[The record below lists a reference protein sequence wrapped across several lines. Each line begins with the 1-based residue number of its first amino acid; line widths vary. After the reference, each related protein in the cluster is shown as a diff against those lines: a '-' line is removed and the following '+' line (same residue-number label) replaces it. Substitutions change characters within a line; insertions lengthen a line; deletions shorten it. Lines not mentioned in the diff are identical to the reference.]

1 MAASPYPRLNMARN
15 RLILAWL
22 AYIGVI
28 LYGSFIPFE
37 LRLDSLEEAWQAF
50 LGIRF
55 LDLSVVSRAD
65 WVANIILYV
74 PLSFLGARW
83 LSLTPLGRR
92 PGLVMGLVIAF
103 GLALALAVE
112 FLQTFFAPRTVSIND
127 LIAESIGTV
136 LGALIWRRAGDR
148 LARLWHRVR
157 LRGATALW
165 AALGLYALA
174 YAFMTLFPFD
184 FLISLEELRWKLSG
198 DSVALLLTPCDN
210 PAYCLASLGL
220 EILAAMPLG
229 VLAAGWL
236 RRHEIAPGPWQWLVY
251 GLLLGALLETLQLML
266 ASGVAQGV
274 SVLMRGLGF
283 FLGAAFLRR
292 EELLRLRRL
301 VPLARSFL
309 LAVLPLYLLVL
320 AYLNHWFQAQSL
332 APAELLEKW
341 RQVRLMPFFYHYF
354 TSEPVALRSVL
365 NHLALYAPVGAG
377 YWLWRRGWQIS
388 PGMSQVLQAG
398 IMAAGLALVMETGK
412 LWAPGKHPDYTDVLI
427 AAAAAMLVMV
437 GLDWAWRRLE
447 GGGSGEMPAE
457 PVAPAPVAAAGTVTA
472 RPPRLARF
480 LALGWGVLAL
490 YAWLDFPVA
499 RGPLL
504 LGLLA
509 YAVLLWCRPGLWLL
523 VLPALLPVLNL
534 APWSGRVYLDAFDLF
549 LLVSLALLYGRVSWP
564 AGLARRVW
572 RTYRLWFLL
581 LASYGVSAVIG
592 LLPWRLPDINT
603 FYDYYSPY
611 NGLRLLKPVVALT
624 LLLPFLHLDRERGE
638 PVMRRL
644 ITGILLGLLGLS
656 VKILW
661 ERLAFVGLL
670 DFNTPFRVDGGL
682 LEMHAGSGYVEAVLA
697 LALPLL
703 VAWLIHERATWRRV
717 LGLLVLVLGIYG
729 LLVTFSRGGYLGF
742 ALALLL
748 LFGSMGG
755 RRFGVGTLRWA
766 VPAVVLLG
774 GMVAYPVL
782 SGSFAQARLGS
793 VPQDMAARLAHWRQ
807 SLGMMQ
813 PEALAFGM
821 GLGSFPRNYLQ
832 AGGAENMPGTY
843 RYVMQDDRVVLRL
856 GSGSPSI
863 YLDQRIARPAGRD
876 YRIVARL
883 RGFGGEAV
891 LSVFLC
897 EKNVLYSLRCR
908 SHRLAVGQGQW
919 REVEAEGR
927 WFADEAGWPRPPLVL
942 SLANLG
948 AGSVVEVDRIALTD
962 GAGNQGVQN
971 GAFWQGGDH
980 WLFTSD
986 TYWPWH
992 MENLFLHLLFEQGLF
1007 GLLLFLLLLGRVG
1020 ALLLHADHVLALGL
1034 LAGLT
1039 GFLVTGL
1046 FSSLLDAP
1054 RFIFLFYLLAL
1065 VALAAAG
1072 RWATDTRPA

>member
-1 MAASPYPRLNMARN
+1 MAASPYPQLREARN
-15 RLILAWL
+15 RLMVAWL

-37 LRLDSLEEAWQAF
+37 LRLNSFEAAWQAF
-50 LGIRF
+50 LEIRF

-92 PGLVMGLVIAF
+92 PGLIMGLVIVF
-103 GLALALAVE
+103 GLALAVTVE

-127 LIAESIGTV
+127 LIAESIGSV

-148 LARLWHRVR
+148 LARLWHRAR
-157 LRGATALW
+157 LRGSTALQ
-165 AALGLYALA
+165 AALWLYALA
-174 YAFMTLFPFD
+174 YGFVILFPFD
-184 FLISLEELRWKLSG
+184 FLLSLEELRWKLSG
-198 DSVALLLTPCDN
+198 TSVALLLTPCDN

-220 EILAAMPLG
+220 ESLAMMPLG

-236 RRHEIAPGPWQWLVY
+236 RRHELTPASWQWLAY
-251 GLLLGALLETLQLML
+251 GLLLGAVLEMLQLLL
-266 ASGVAQGV
+266 ASGVAQGA

-283 FLGAAFLRR
+283 FLGAVILRR
-292 EELLRLRRL
+292 GNLRQLQRL
-301 VPLARSFL
+301 APRVRPLVL
-309 LAVLPLYLLVL
+309 LALPVYLLVL
-320 AYLNHWFQAQSL
+320 AYLNHWFHAQPL

-377 YWLWRRGWQIS
+377 YWLWRRGWQAAV
-388 PGMSQVLQAG
+388 GMPQVVQAG
-398 IMAAGLALVMETGK
+398 GLAAGLALVMETGK

-427 AAAAAMLVMV
+427 AAGAAMLVMA
-437 GLDWAWRRLE
+437 GLDWARRRLQGDE
-447 GGGSGEMPAE
+447 AGETAPAT
-457 PVAPAPVAAAGTVTA
+457 PAPVTVATGTAPAAA
-472 RPPRLARF
+472 RPGHLGRG
-480 LALGWGVLAL
+480 LALVWGALAL

-509 YAVLLWCRPGLWLL
+509 YAGLLWYRPGLWLL
-523 VLPALLPVLNL
+523 VLPALLPVLSL

-549 LLVSLALLYGRVSWP
+549 LLVSLALLYGRVPWP
-564 AGLARRVW
+564 AGLARRLW
-572 RTYRLWFLL
+572 RAYRLWFLL
-581 LASYGVSAVIG
+581 LASYALSAGIG

-611 NGLRLLKPVVALT
+611 NGLRLLKPVMALT
-624 LLLPFLHLDRERGE
+624 LLLPFLHVAREQGE
-638 PVMRRL
+638 PVLRRL
-644 ITGILLGLLGLS
+644 SAGILLGLLGLS
-656 VKILW
+656 GKILW
-661 ERLAFVGLL
+661 ERMAFVGLL
-670 DFNTPFRVDGGL
+670 DFTTPFRVDGGL

-703 VAWLIHERATWRRV
+703 VAWLIHQRGVWRRI
-717 LGLLVLVLGIYG
+717 LGLLVLALGLYG

-742 ALALLL
+742 ALALLVL
-748 LFGSMGG
+748 LGLLGG
-755 RRFGVGTLRWA
+755 RRLGTGALPWV

-774 GMVAYPVL
+774 VAVAYPVL
-782 SGSFAQARLGS
+782 SGGFAQARLGTVS
-793 VPQDMAARLAHWRQ
+793 QDMAARLAHWRQ

-813 PEALAFGM
+813 PENLALGM

-832 AGGAENMPGTY
+832 AGGGEKTPGTY
-843 RYVMQDDRVVLRL
+843 RYLLQDDRVVLRL
-856 GSGSPSI
+856 GSGSPPI
-863 YLDQRIARPAGRD
+863 YLDQRIDRPDGQD
-876 YRIVARL
+876 YRITARL
-883 RGFGGEAV
+883 RGDGSDGV

-897 EKNVLYSLRCR
+897 EKNLLYSRRCR
-908 SHRLAVGQGQW
+908 SHRLTAAQGAW
-919 REVEAEGR
+919 RELEVKGR
-927 WFADEAGWPRPPLVL
+927 WFEDGQRWPQPPLVL
-942 SLANLG
+942 SLANLQ
-948 AGSVVEVDRIALTD
+948 AGSVVEVDRITLTD
-962 GAGNQGVQN
+962 GAGHRLLQN

-992 MENLFLHLLFEQGLF
+992 MENLFLHLLFEQGLL
-1007 GLLLFLLLLGRVG
+1007 GLLLFMLLLGRACVR
-1020 ALLLHADHVLALGL
+1020 LIRADSVLAQGL
-1034 LAGLT
+1034 LAALT
-1039 GFLVTGL
+1039 GFLVTGF

-1054 RFIFLFYLLAL
+1054 RFIFLFYLLLLA
-1065 VALAAAG
+1065 ALAAG
-1072 RWATDTRPA
+1072 RRAADMRPA